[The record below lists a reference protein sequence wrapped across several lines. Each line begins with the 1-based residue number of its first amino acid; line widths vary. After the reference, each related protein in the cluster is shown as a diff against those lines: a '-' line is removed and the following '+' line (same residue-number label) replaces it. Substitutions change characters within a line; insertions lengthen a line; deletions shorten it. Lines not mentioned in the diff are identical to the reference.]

1 MGIHSEG
8 VFLRKTMGIEEMKE
22 RLIGI
27 VLERSF
33 KYSDNPPF
41 TLVSG
46 LKSNYYFNCKP
57 TTLDPE
63 GMNLIG
69 ELIFAMLA
77 DSEVTAAGG
86 LTLGADPIANALSV
100 ISFQRGRPIKS
111 FIVRKDVKDHGV
123 INAVEGNVRPG
134 EQVAII
140 DDVITTGGSTITAI
154 ERARQKGLAVERVIA
169 LIDRE
174 EGGRENILA
183 HVQRVDS
190 VLTRTEI
197 MARYRGK
204 QEEQHR
210 VKISRR
216 PDGITYGYR

>member
-1 MGIHSEG
+1 MGIQ
-8 VFLRKTMGIEEMKE
+8 EMKE
-22 RLIGI
+22 RLIGMI
-27 VLERSF
+27 LERSF
-33 KYSDNPPF
+33 KYNDNPPF

-46 LKSNYYFNCKP
+46 RKSNYFFNCKP

-69 ELIFAMLA
+69 ELVFDMLA
-77 DSEVTAAGG
+77 DSAVTAAGG

-100 ISFQRGRPIKS
+100 ISFQKGRPIKS
-111 FIVRKDVKDHGV
+111 FIVRKDVKDHGLKDV
-123 INAVEGNVRPG
+123 IAGNVQPG
-134 EQVAII
+134 EKVAIL
-140 DDVITTGGSTITAI
+140 DDVITTGGSTIAAI
-154 ERARQKGLAVERVIA
+154 ERAREAGLVIDRVIA

-183 HVQRVDS
+183 HVRRVDA

-204 QEEQHR
+204 PADQR
-210 VKISRR
+210 
-216 PDGITYGYR
+216 